1 MSMGVLDRLRQPGW
15 LRRALFALGLLL
27 ALMIIIRI
35 VLDPIAAH
43 FTRKQLN
50 ESAEVSGDF
59 ESVHVTLLPPGYGIR
74 RIKIIE
80 AQGGDWRHPLF
91 YAEHARV
98 TLDWRR
104 LLHAELAVRL
114 RLDGPKM
121 VMTATGGKGGKKI
134 PDIGAALEKVAPA
147 RVDRVEVREGEF
159 LYRDVTAPRHPEFWL
174 HDIELAAENL
184 TTRKRLAGGRPATV
198 SARATLGKSGTV
210 TFFASADLFAAKPE
224 FAGQLA
230 LRGWRVAELYDL
242 EEPATKLQTPKGTLD
257 LFAEFKA
264 RDGAISG
271 GVKPVLRNVEVRPTE
286 DGFGNKL
293 KAWIADKGLR
303 LFSDR
308 VPGRN
313 AAATVIPIQGRLDQ
327 PDVQIWPTILGVL
340 RNAFVEGI
348 SAGFAH
354 LPPPASPEKESVLT
368 QATHALQK
376 DKGPPKAQPPKIE
389 TGSDKK

>member
-15 LRRALFALGLLL
+15 LRRALFALGLLF

-104 LLHAELAVRL
+104 LLHAELAARL

-121 VMTATGGKGGKKI
+121 VMTATGGKLKI
-134 PDIGAALEKVAPA
+134 PDIGAALEKVVPA

>member
-1 MSMGVLDRLRQPGW
+1 MGVLDRLRQPGW

-27 ALMIIIRI
+27 ALIIIIR
-35 VLDPIAAH
+35 VLLDPIAAH
-43 FTRKQLN
+43 FTHKQLN
-50 ESAEVSGDF
+50 ASEAVSGDF

-80 AQGGDWRHPLF
+80 AQGGDWLHPLF

-104 LLHAELAVRL
+104 LLHAELAARL

-134 PDIGAALEKVAPA
+134 PDIGAALEKVIPA

-264 RDGAISG
+264 RDGTISG

>member
-1 MSMGVLDRLRQPGW
+1 MSVLDHLRHPGW
-15 LRRALFALGLLL
+15 PRRALFGLGLLL
-27 ALMIIIRI
+27 ALIVIIRI

-74 RIKIIE
+74 RLKIIE
-80 AQGGDWRHPLF
+80 ARGDWRHPLF

-104 LLHAELAVRL
+104 LLHAELAARL

-121 VMTATGGKGGKKI
+121 VLTATGGKGGKKI
-134 PDIGAALEKVAPA
+134 PDIGAALEKVIPA
-147 RVDRVEVREGEF
+147 RVDRVEVREGEL

-242 EEPATKLQTPKGTLD
+242 EEPATKLQTPKGSLD
-257 LFAEFKA
+257 LFVEFKA

-286 DGFGNKL
+286 DGFGNRL
-293 KAWIADKGLR
+293 KAWLADKGLR

-308 VPGRN
+308 VPERN
-313 AAATVIPIQGRLDQ
+313 AAATVIPIQGRLAQ
-327 PDVQIWPTILGVL
+327 PDVQIWPTILGVV

-368 QATHALQK
+368 HATHALQK

>member
-1 MSMGVLDRLRQPGW
+1 MVVSRAACTSRPRSPQPARLATPAA
-15 LRRALFALGLLL
+15 LITSTVAYSCRA
-27 ALMIIIRI
+27 
-35 VLDPIAAH
+35 
-43 FTRKQLN
+43 
-50 ESAEVSGDF
+50 
-59 ESVHVTLLPPGYGIR
+59 
-74 RIKIIE
+74 
-80 AQGGDWRHPLF
+80 HPDSSSRAPQKL
-91 YAEHARV
+91 
-98 TLDWRR
+98 
-104 LLHAELAVRL
+104 
-114 RLDGPKM
+114 
-121 VMTATGGKGGKKI
+121 KI
-134 PDIGAALEKVAPA
+134 PDIGAALEKVIPA
-147 RVDRVEVREGEF
+147 RVDRVEIRDGEF

-184 TTRKRLAGGRPATV
+184 TTRKGLAGGRPATV

-210 TFFASADLFAAKPE
+210 TFFSSADLFAAKPE
-224 FAGQLA
+224 FAGKLA

-242 EEPATKLQTPKGTLD
+242 EEPATKLQTPKGSLD

-286 DGFGNKL
+286 DGFGNRL

-313 AAATVIPIQGRLDQ
+313 AAATVIPIQGRIDQ
-327 PDVQIWPTILGVL
+327 PDVQIWPTVLGVV

-354 LPPPASPEKESVLT
+354 LPPPASPENESVLT
-368 QATHALQK
+368 QATHALEK
-376 DKGPPKAQPPKIE
+376 DKGPPKAQPPKIA
-389 TGSDKK
+389 TGSDNK

>member
-1 MSMGVLDRLRQPGW
+1 M
-15 LRRALFALGLLL
+15 
-27 ALMIIIRI
+27 
-35 VLDPIAAH
+35 
-43 FTRKQLN
+43 
-50 ESAEVSGDF
+50 
-59 ESVHVTLLPPGYGIR
+59 TLLPPGFGIR
-74 RIKIIE
+74 RLKIIQ

-91 YAEHARV
+91 YAEHAQI

-104 LLHAELAVRL
+104 LLHAELAAHL

-121 VMTATGGKGGKKI
+121 VTTATGGKQKI
-134 PDIGAALEKVAPA
+134 PDIGAALEKVLPA

-159 LYRDVTAPRHPEFWL
+159 LYRDVTAPRHPEIWL

-224 FAGQLA
+224 FAGQLS

-242 EEPATKLQTPKGTLD
+242 EEPATKLQTPKGSLD

-286 DGFGNKL
+286 DGFGNRL

-308 VPGRN
+308 VPERN
-313 AAATVIPIQGRLDQ
+313 AATTVIPNQGRLDQ
-327 PDVQIWPTILGVL
+327 PDVQLWPTILGVV

-368 QATHALQK
+368 QATALQK
-376 DKGPPKAQPPKIE
+376 DKGPPKAQPPKIA

>member
-15 LRRALFALGLLL
+15 LRRALFGLGLLL
-27 ALMIIIRI
+27 ALIIIIR
-35 VLDPIAAH
+35 VLLDPIAAH
-43 FTRKQLN
+43 FTHKQLN
-50 ESAEVSGDF
+50 ASEAVSGDF
-59 ESVHVTLLPPGYGIR
+59 ESVHVTLLPPGYGIH

-104 LLHAELAVRL
+104 LLHAELAARL